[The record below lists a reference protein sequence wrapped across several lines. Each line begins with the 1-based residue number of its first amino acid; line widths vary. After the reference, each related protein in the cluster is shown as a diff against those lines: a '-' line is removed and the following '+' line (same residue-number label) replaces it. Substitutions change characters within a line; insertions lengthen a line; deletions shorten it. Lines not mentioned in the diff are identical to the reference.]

1 MTVNDRTPDDQ
12 ASRRWLI
19 TAGVAG
25 AAASLVR
32 ARSAAATTPPS
43 PPPPVQTQA
52 PPTAASVPAAPT
64 ESDGELLR
72 FVQSAELAARDL
84 YRAAVEAGADDP
96 VIATFADNHQAYADL
111 LSGILG
117 GPEPRL
123 DSLYSEH
130 QDAFASSDVAAV
142 AEDAYELE
150 STLVATHADVLGQL
164 EGINGATAI
173 ASVLVV
179 EARMCAVLA
188 DLAGQSDDFDA
199 LFENDADA
207 LSSTGS

>member
-1 MTVNDRTPDDQ
+1 MTVNERTPDDQ

-43 PPPPVQTQA
+43 PPAPEQTEP
-52 PPTAASVPAAPT
+52 PPTAASVPAEPT
-64 ESDGELLR
+64 EGDVELLR
-72 FVQSAELAARDL
+72 FLQSAELAAHDL
-84 YRAAVEAGADDP
+84 YQAAVDAGADSE
-96 VIATFADNHQAYADL
+96 VFATFADNHQAYADL
-111 LSGILG
+111 LSGLLG
-117 GPEPRL
+117 GPERPL

-130 QDAFASSDVAAV
+130 QDAFESSDVAAV
-142 AEDAYELE
+142 AEGAYDLE
-150 STLVATHADVLGQL
+150 STLVATHADVIGQL
-164 EGINGATAI
+164 EGTDGATAL

-188 DLAGQSDDFDA
+188 DLAGQGDDLDA
-199 LFENDADA
+199 LLENDADA
-207 LSSTGS
+207 LSQAGS